1 MNSNDVQV
9 LPAGDETS
17 DTKIGETLAR
27 NLSVANSKLV
37 RVLVPWICDVL
48 LSDRSIEAYGT
59 DLVQFATYLEKN
71 AVSLEQVTAD
81 HVRVYKA
88 VLLRSGARPGTVARK
103 LSVLRG
109 AYREFADKGIV
120 SWPTANA
127 ISAIKSPPINKN
139 STPALSAEQ
148 AGALLDAVPRNTL
161 QGIRDLA
168 LVQTFF
174 MTGCRVT
181 AICGLR
187 VGDVQFD
194 GSDYFVSVRE
204 KRGKGVSQDPAQCCG
219 IRSQVFVNCRNR
231 VRKDAASI
239 STALT
244 LWINT
249 HRSSPASKHSASTR
263 EEVLPNCWDRSNSAQ
278 RPRSLRSFAQKNR
291 DHRCHSKRRNDS
303 RSSRVRRSCGH
314 SHDGFVL
321 PAPRKRR
328 RESGSVYPAALMGMN
343 IGRIHTY
350 LTQRGHSHLRER
362 S

>member
-71 AVSLEQVTAD
+71 DVSLERVTAD

-204 KRGKGVSQDPAQCCG
+204 KRGKESLKILLNA
-219 IRSQVFVNCRNR
+219 
-231 VRKDAASI
+231 AASVLKYL
-239 STALT
+239 STAGIESEKTRPLFRPLSPCGST
-244 LWINT
+244 LIDRHL
-249 HRSSPASKHSASTR
+249 HRSTPLRLVKKYCRIAGIDPTR
-263 EEVLPNCWDRSNSAQ
+263 LRGRGVCVH
-278 RPRSLRSFAQKNR
+278 SLRKTAITDAIRNGATIHEAREFA
-291 DHRCHSKRRNDS
+291 DHADIRTTDLYFQRRAEDAEKAARCIQ
-303 RSSRVRRSCGH
+303 
-314 SHDGFVL
+314 L
-321 PAPRKRR
+321 
-328 RESGSVYPAALMGMN
+328 L
-343 IGRIHTY
+343 
-350 LTQRGHSHLRER
+350 
-362 S
+362 